1 MVRYTASEVN
11 LSEFAEKRK
20 TAQLEQ
26 DRPES
31 PGDRGKSPNGI
42 FARRKIRKFFSG
54 DQGEP
59 VDELD
64 MIGFQEEVDVSLVFE
79 SNRVFYAHF
88 NCALWSGGVLKSK
101 METETEK
108 EGSTSSTP
116 LLKFV
121 SQAVLNGITARL
133 VSFIIKLEIK
143 CLKVTIVPCTNS
155 ERGGGLSSS
164 RLG

>member
-11 LSEFAEKRK
+11 LLEFAEKRK
-20 TAQLEQ
+20 TAQSEQ

-31 PGDRGKSPNGI
+31 PSDRGKSPNGI

-64 MIGFQEEVDVSLVFE
+64 MIGFQVEVDVSLVFE

-121 SQAVLNGITARL
+121 SQAVLNGITTRL
-133 VSFIIKLEIK
+133 VSYVVKNLE
-143 CLKVTIVPCTNS
+143 LN
-155 ERGGGLSSS
+155 
-164 RLG
+164 